1 MQIQNYTT
9 KYVGKILDEKEP
21 KRMKGEK
28 MNSKKK
34 ILIVNDLVV
43 GGGVEKLMYDLVM
56 HWHDKYDITIM
67 TSEYCKNFRELYPE
81 DVHYLC
87 SSIKKGYNKNIVERV
102 YTKFKSK
109 FYKLFFEQSFATKKF
124 DVIIAIK
131 DGWVMEK
138 VAKMKNA
145 PVKYAWVHTD
155 YKSFYYT
162 KEIFKS
168 AEAER
173 QCMKSFKNVVCV
185 ANTIKDSIIDVI
197 GDPGNLIVKYNPID
211 VDAIKKRA
219 LEPVD
224 DIDVSKVEDV
234 TRFVTVGRLNYQKGY
249 DLLLEA
255 CYMLEKENLKFEV
268 WIVGDEEQWGDE
280 HKRLYRTKD
289 RLNLQSVKF
298 LGGRKNPYKY
308 MACGDWFLSSSIF
321 EGFSLVSQ
329 EAAVLDIPQILT
341 DCSGVRELLGD
352 SEYGIV
358 VGKSVL
364 DIYEGMKRIIQ
375 NPDLHD
381 HYKEKIIER
390 KGVINFK
397 ERIDSIEDLIC
408 S

>member
-1 MQIQNYTT
+1 MT
-9 KYVGKILDEKEP
+9 P
-21 KRMKGEK
+21 
-28 MNSKKK
+28 KKK

-43 GGGVEKLMYDLVM
+43 GGGVEKLMYDMVM
-56 HWHDKYDITIM
+56 YWRDKYDITVM
-67 TSEYCKNFRELYPE
+67 TSIYCENFSEIYPD
-81 DVHYLC
+81 DVHYIC
-87 SSIKKGYNKNIVERV
+87 SSIKKEYDKNIVERV

-109 FYKLFFEQSFATKKF
+109 FFNIFFKKTFATKKF

-131 DGWVMEK
+131 DGWVMEE
-138 VAKMKNA
+138 VAKMNNA

-162 KEIFKS
+162 KEVFKT

-173 QCMKSFKNVVCV
+173 QCMKSYKNVVCV

-211 VDAIKKRA
+211 VDAIKEKA
-219 LEPVD
+219 KEPVE
-224 DIDVSKVEDV
+224 DIDVSKEKGV

-249 DLLLEA
+249 ELLLEA
-255 CYMLEKENLKFEV
+255 CHMLERDNLKFEV
-268 WIVGDEEQWGDE
+268 WIVGDKEQWSDE
-280 HKRLYRTKD
+280 HKRLFRAKE
-289 RLNLQSVKF
+289 RLNVQSVKF

-364 DIYEGMKRIIQ
+364 DIYEEMKRIIE
-375 NPDLHD
+375 NPELHE
-381 HYKEKIIER
+381 HYKEKIMER
-390 KGVINFK
+390 KKIISFN
-397 ERIDSIEDLIC
+397 ERINDIECLLN
-408 S
+408 